1 MLILKIY
8 LIITWLIGILIGIY
22 SGNHWNEVK
31 GNDTFSPNFI
41 IPLFILLFPVI
52 LPIFLISTI
61 FERYD
66 N

>member
-8 LIITWLIGILIGIY
+8 LIITWLIGMVVGIW
-22 SGNHWNEVK
+22 SKDHWDEIK
-31 GNDTFSPNFI
+31 GDDTFSPNFI
-41 IPLFILLFPVI
+41 IPLIILLFPVI